1 MKAGKIIGKLCLGAL
16 AVSLIP
22 YRFKMDKEAR
32 TMELRSLLWGV
43 KKFPGEDKD
52 HYAFAIPP
60 SGLDQDFRTALD
72 AEEDAKAEGEAA
84 EAAE

>member
-52 HYAFAIPP
+52 HYTFAIPS
-60 SGLDQDFRTALD
+60 SGLDEDFENKDEPEEAQEPEETPTA
-72 AEEDAKAEGEAA
+72 E
-84 EAAE
+84 